1 MQGQLGNG
9 RQQRQMAEQQNI
21 RGNGQIIRNRKI
33 ENEKCSR
40 QEMKSTYPYREYEKY
55 PCYKEQVDFWFKSS
69 VDYGSKRKCAK
80 QEEKYKE
87 LTTFQYLDKLY
98 NGATAIS

>member
-9 RQQRQMAEQQNI
+9 RQQRQIAEQQNI

-33 ENEKCSR
+33 ENEKCRR

-55 PCYKEQVDFWFKSS
+55 PCCKVQVDFWFKLL
-69 VDYGSKRKCAK
+69 VDYGNKGQIKREYCGMI
-80 QEEKYKE
+80 EKMCERWGEGK
-87 LTTFQYLDKLY
+87 
-98 NGATAIS
+98 